1 MTGSIVNNRRLIKDA
16 DAVQR
21 FRDILYYQSNIS
33 ISAYFLYI
41 LIRYP
46 LYFLLAILTKD
57 PFFTIKLFLWLIAAA
72 AILFTP
78 YIFYVLIKERKFGWI
93 ITFFVMI
100 IIPLLFVHFKFLD
113 ALFHD
118 AIILIPLA
126 FFYFYCFLI
135 KYEVD
140 RWLSDYYWHQEF
152 LQQEKERAERMRQ
165 NLFLE

>member
-1 MTGSIVNNRRLIKDA
+1 MTGNIVNNRRLIKDV

-21 FRDILYYQSNIS
+21 FRDILFYQIRIS
-33 ISAYFLYI
+33 ISAIFLY
-41 LIRYP
+41 YP
-46 LYFLLAILTKD
+46 ITVLLTMLTID
-57 PFFTIKLFLWLIAAA
+57 PFKLLLWLIAAA
-72 AILFTP
+72 AMLFTP

-100 IIPLLFVHFKFLD
+100 IIPLLFVHFLFLD

-135 KYEVD
+135 KYDID
-140 RWLSDYYWHQEF
+140 RWLSDYYSHQEY

>member
-1 MTGSIVNNRRLIKDA
+1 MNGDIVNNRRLIKNV

-21 FRDILYYQSNIS
+21 FRDILFYQIRIS
-33 ISAYFLYI
+33 ISAIFLY
-41 LIRYP
+41 YP
-46 LYFLLAILTKD
+46 ITFLLTMLTID
-57 PFFTIKLFLWLIAAA
+57 PFKLLLWLIAAA

-93 ITFFVMI
+93 ITFFVMT
-100 IIPLLFVHFKFLD
+100 IIPFLLVHFLFID

-135 KYEVD
+135 KYDVD
-140 RWLSDYYWHQEF
+140 RWLSDYYTHQEY
-152 LQQEKERAERMRQ
+152 LRQEKERAERMKQ